1 MSLNG
6 VTYEWNELVNK
17 ARDGYALNVP
27 IIGFIA
33 QEVEKVI
40 PEVVDIWKLNDEIK
54 DARSLDYPRLTAV
67 LVEAIKEQQIQINKL
82 KDRVTN
88 LENK

>member
-6 VTYEWNELVNK
+6 VTYEWNEFINK
-17 ARDGYALNVP
+17 VRDGYALNVP
-27 IIGFIA
+27 IIGFVA

-82 KDRVTN
+82 KDRVTD